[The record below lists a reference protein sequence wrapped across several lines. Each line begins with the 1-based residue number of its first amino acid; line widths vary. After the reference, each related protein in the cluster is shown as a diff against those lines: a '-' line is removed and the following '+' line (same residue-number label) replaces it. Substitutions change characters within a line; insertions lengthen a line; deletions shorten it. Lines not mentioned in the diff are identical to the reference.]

1 MLVIKRL
8 RLALKSVPLII
19 LFCKAYLG
27 LRPVFSS
34 SFFPPCPLRME
45 LIWFCPML
53 KDETMPNPNSRKAS
67 LCFLTN
73 MGIRML
79 LNTLPSQQLSIVSH
93 AKLVLSI
100 IKFSKRVFFL
110 CWWSKNLRNC
120 LLELLHE
127 RGKPFDVES
136 LIGLMHWRS
145 EVIVELQDTAS
156 SFRSEGKVLNKFS
169 HSAIIHFWLPLSR
182 FHPTWSC
189 TFRTWITQEIQVTKK
204 DFGRVLSTGY
214 TRDNV
219 SYAPPKYTVSGER
232 ANDWQDSTV
241 LTAGCT
247 AGAGS
252 VCKDSYDST

>member
-8 RLALKSVPLII
+8 WLALKSVPLII

-100 IKFSKRVFFL
+100 IKFSKRVFFS

-120 LLELLHE
+120 LLELLHK

-169 HSAIIHFWLPLSR
+169 HSARNSFLTASFQISPDLILHFSYMNRLVCTILVTCGRASSRSSSLESLPLKNSLSLASR
-182 FHPTWSC
+182 W
-189 TFRTWITQEIQVTKK
+189 
-204 DFGRVLSTGY
+204 
-214 TRDNV
+214 
-219 SYAPPKYTVSGER
+219 
-232 ANDWQDSTV
+232 
-241 LTAGCT
+241 
-247 AGAGS
+247 
-252 VCKDSYDST
+252 